1 MLKFKNAQTLS
12 RTDMKKLVG
21 GTSTASKGR
30 PCPGDC
36 IIGEDEWYCRNGKTC
51 QMVECEP
58 GQDKFYAYRCL

>member
-1 MLKFKNAQTLS
+1 MLKLKNARMLG
-12 RTDMKKLVG
+12 RTDMKKFVG
-21 GTSTASKGR
+21 GTNTGKGR

-36 IIGEDEWYCRNGKTC
+36 IIGEDERYCRNGKTC

>member
-21 GTSTASKGR
+21 GTSTTSKGR
-30 PCPGDC
+30 LCPGDC
-36 IIGEDEWYCRNGKTC
+36 IIGEDERYCRNGKTC
-51 QMVECEP
+51 QMAECEP